1 MSDFEKFNYYK
12 NKDHLNQ
19 IQKSMDTISDVENKL
34 IVMYNDNNKELLHI
48 KKILVESISNYHEI
62 TKKYRI
68 DI

>member
-34 IVMYNDNNKELLHI
+34 NIMYNDNNDELLRI
-48 KKILVESISNYHEI
+48 RKILIESISNYHEI